1 MNPNLPRRGSISWMA
16 RHKVAANLVMIVL
29 LVGGAIV
36 GTKIKQEVFPEFDL
50 DLVTI
55 TVPYPGASPEEV
67 EQGIITV
74 VEEAVRGLD
83 GVKKVTS
90 TATEGAGSVSV
101 ELLLGANSNK
111 ALQDI
116 KNAVDRITSFPE
128 EAERPVVSLAVN
140 RREVISLVLYGDLRE
155 EALKTQADRARDELL
170 ALPDIT
176 LVEISGTR
184 DVEVNVEV
192 PQDTLRRYNLTLDG
206 IAGHL
211 ARASIDLPAGEIKAE
226 NGNILLRTKERR
238 DYASEF
244 REIPIVSSPDG
255 TTVRLS
261 DVAKVRDDFAD
272 NDIEAYYNGQRAVM
286 LKVFRVGDQTPIQVA
301 ETVKKYVSDT
311 APTLPPGLHIATW
324 RDDSEV
330 YRDRIDLLMRNAY
343 LGLILVFISLGLFL
357 EIRLAFWVTMGIP
370 ISFLGSFLILPL
382 FGVSFNMISLF
393 AFILTLGIVVDDAI
407 VVGEN
412 VYELRHKGMSFLQ
425 AAVKG
430 TKEVAGPV
438 VFSVLTTVAAFLP
451 LIFVPGTMGK
461 FFGQIP
467 AVVISVLMISLF
479 ESLFILPAHLG
490 HTKPVHRTGI
500 RGWLHH
506 QQERISL
513 GLAWLIR
520 KTYEPVA
527 KLSLNNRYVTVSAA
541 LAMLIG
547 AVGLV
552 GGGRINFT
560 FMPKVDSDLV
570 SVRAVLPFGTPVNET
585 RKVQERLLSEAR
597 EIVSENGGEQIV
609 RGLFSIIGQ
618 SVGGFG
624 PGASTGRPTGGHTT
638 TIQLYMVPTDQ
649 RKITA
654 SEFANLWRKR
664 TDDILGLENLTF
676 TYSTGPGATA
686 AITVQ
691 LRHTNLEVLETAAE
705 DLAATLQTFAGVK
718 DINDGFAQGKPQ
730 LDLKVT
736 HEARSLGVTATDLA
750 RQIRNAFFGAESIR
764 QQRGR
769 DEVRVMVRLPEDER
783 RSEFDI
789 HGLMVKTP
797 DGGEIPFERAATFT
811 RGHSYTEIRRTD
823 GQRVVDVTADVD
835 PLVTNAGK
843 VLEEIK
849 KGALEELTTRY
860 PGLTIAFE
868 GTQRDQRESLSGL
881 GQGYL
886 VALIVIFALLAI
898 PFKSYVQP
906 LVVMVAIPFGII
918 GAILG
923 HFVMGYDLSLM
934 SIMGIVA
941 LSGIAVNDSLVMVV
955 AANDFRREGY
965 SSKQAA
971 LMSGTRRFRP
981 ILLTSLTTFL
991 GLAPMIFETSVQARF
1006 LIPMAL
1012 SLGYGVLF
1020 STFIVLLLVP
1030 ALYVIVDDI
1039 RHFFGMLDDVHP
1051 DDLDVEPTVA
1061 PTTIDQS
1068 AETTATSRA

>member
-1 MNPNLPRRGSISWMA
+1 MNGQLRGHGPISWMA
-16 RHKVAANLVMIVL
+16 RNKVAANLVMVVL
-29 LVGGAIV
+29 LLGGAIV
-36 GTKIKQEVFPEFDL
+36 GTRIKQEVFPEFDL

-55 TVPYPGASPEEV
+55 SVPYPGASPQEV
-67 EQGIITV
+67 EQGIVTV

-83 GVKKVTS
+83 GVKRVTS
-90 TATEGAGSVSV
+90 TATEGMGAVSV

-116 KNAVDRITSFPE
+116 KNAVDRITSFPQ

-155 EALKTQADRARDELL
+155 DALKAQADRARDELL

-184 DVEVNVEV
+184 EVEVNVEV
-192 PQDTLRRYNLTLDG
+192 PQESLRRHNLTLDG
-206 IAGHL
+206 IAGQL
-211 ARASIDLPAGEIKAE
+211 SRASIDLPAGELKAE
-226 NGNILLRTKERR
+226 TGNILLRTTERR

-244 REIPIVSSPDG
+244 RDIPVISTADG
-255 TTVRLS
+255 TTVRLA
-261 DVAKVRDDFAD
+261 DVAKVHDDFAD
-272 NDIEAYYNGQRAVM
+272 TDIEAYYNGQRAVM
-286 LKVFRVGDQTPIQVA
+286 LKVYRVGDQTPIQVA
-301 ETVKKYVSDT
+301 ETVKKYVADT
-311 APTLPPGLHIATW
+311 GPTLPPGLQIATW

-330 YRDRIDLLMRNAY
+330 YRDRINLLMRNAY
-343 LGLILVFISLGLFL
+343 MGLILVFISLGLFL

-370 ISFLGSFLILPL
+370 ISFLGSFLILPA

-412 VYELRHKGMSFLQ
+412 VYELRQSGMSFLK
-425 AAVKG
+425 AAVQG
-430 TKEVAGPV
+430 TKAVAGPV

-467 AVVISVLMISLF
+467 AVVISVLMISLL

-490 HTKPVHRTGI
+490 HTKPIHRTGI

-506 QQERISL
+506 QQEKISR

-527 KLSLNNRYVTVSAA
+527 KLALNNRYVTVAA
-541 LAMLIG
+541 AIAMLVG

-552 GGGRINFT
+552 AGGRINFT
-560 FMPKVDSDLV
+560 FMPRVDSDLV
-570 SVRAVLPFGTPVNET
+570 SVKAVLPFGTPIQET
-585 RKVQERLLSEAR
+585 RDVQERLLAEAR
-597 EIVSENGGEQIV
+597 QVVSDNGGDEIV

-618 SVGGFG
+618 NVGGFG
-624 PGASTGRPTGGHTT
+624 PGASAGRPTGGHTT
-638 TIQLYMVPTDQ
+638 TVQLYMVPSDQ
-649 RKITA
+649 RPITA

-664 TDDILGLENLTF
+664 TEDILGLENLTF
-676 TYSTGPGATA
+676 TYSTGPGSTA
-686 AITVQ
+686 AITIQ
-691 LRHTNLEVLETAAE
+691 LRHTNLDVLETAAE
-705 DLAATLQTFAGVK
+705 DLASTLQTFAGMK
-718 DINDGFAQGKPQ
+718 DINDGFAKGKPQ

-736 HEARSLGVTATDLA
+736 HEARSLGITAMDLA
-750 RQIRNAFFGAESIR
+750 RQMRNAFFGAESIR

-769 DEVRVMVRLPEDER
+769 DEVRVMVRLPEEER
-783 RSEFDI
+783 RSEFDV
-789 HGLMVKTP
+789 HGLMIRTP
-797 DGGEIPFERAATFT
+797 DGGEIPFERAATFA

-823 GQRVVDVTADVD
+823 GQRIVDVTADVD
-835 PLVTNAGK
+835 PLVTNAAK
-843 VLEEIK
+843 VLTELN
-849 KGALEELTTRY
+849 KGILDGLTTKY
-860 PGLTIAFE
+860 PGLTIALE

-886 VALIVIFALLAI
+886 VALIMIFALLAI
-898 PFKSYVQP
+898 PFKSYIQP

-965 SSKQAA
+965 SSKEAA
-971 LMSGTRRFRP
+971 LLSGTRRFRP

-1030 ALYVIVDDI
+1030 SLYVIVDDI
-1039 RHFFGMLDDVHP
+1039 RDFFGMADDVHP
-1051 DDLDVEPTVA
+1051 DDLDMESEPVSSQNKTH
-1061 PTTIDQS
+1061 TES
-1068 AETTATSRA
+1068 AAA